1 MISCEES
8 YPKILDEISDFLKAD
23 EVELVFVSSDEMRA
37 INKSERGIDKTTDVL
52 SFPYQKMPNF
62 PIGSVVINLDLAKEM
77 ATNLNHSTED
87 EIALLFIHGLLHIL
101 GYDHEVDNGE
111 MREMEEKIISK
122 FSLPKSLIVRNSI

>member
-1 MISCEES
+1 
-8 YPKILDEISDFLKAD
+8 
-23 EVELVFVSSDEMRA
+23 
-37 INKSERGIDKTTDVL
+37 
-52 SFPYQKMPNF
+52 MPNF